1 MYIISDYWRNE
12 LEAKYVGKVLN
23 NRYQLNERIGI
34 GGMAEVY
41 QELELL
47 SEIKKRTEKNINV
60 IISQNTKD
68 KSYYIKELTNLIK
81 IEK

>member
-1 MYIISDYWRNE
+1 MEITR
-12 LEAKYVGKVLN
+12 
-23 NRYQLNERIGI
+23 
-34 GGMAEVY
+34 